1 MKLAFVFLVAG
12 SLVAAR
18 ADAHA
23 PTEALDLSLPAA
35 GTATTES
42 SSTRSFDAPASSDP
56 PGKYY
61 GDTSGRTTSRDSLG
75 GQQPGDDGEPQ
86 VWGSVSTGI
95 GYSKGYGNS
104 HWSAAD
110 INVSKAFG
118 EGGRNRMNLHINVE
132 QSDGPG
138 FGPYRPGFHGFDQLY
153 DRERLPPP
161 R

>member
-1 MKLAFVFLVAG
+1 MKLAFVLVVAAA
-12 SLVAAR
+12 LVAAR
-18 ADAHA
+18 AHA
-23 PTEALDLSLPAA
+23 QAPVEVLDLSLPAA
-35 GTATTES
+35 QPATAAS
-42 SSTRSFDAPASSDP
+42 SPERAFDAPAAFDP

-61 GDTSGRTTSRDSLG
+61 GDTSGRTTRSGSLG
-75 GQQPGDDGEPQ
+75 DQQPGDDGEPQ

-118 EGGRNRMNLHINVE
+118 EGGRNRVDLHINVE
-132 QSDGPG
+132 QSEGPG
-138 FGPYRPGFHGFDQLY
+138 FGRYHPGIHGFDQAY
-153 DRERLPPP
+153 DRQRLPPP

>member
-1 MKLAFVFLVAG
+1 MLGLLAVGLGAN
-12 SLVAAR
+12 AQTPPA
-18 ADAHA
+18 
-23 PTEALDLSLPAA
+23 ALDLSLPEPS
-35 GTATTES
+35 TA
-42 SSTRSFDAPASSDP
+42 SDP
-56 PGKYY
+56 PGKFY
-61 GDTSGRTTSRDSLG
+61 GDTDGGPGRGSAGVATT
-75 GQQPGDDGEPQ
+75 QPDAPQ

-110 INVSKAFG
+110 INVSKAYG
-118 EGGRNRMNLHINVE
+118 EGGRNRVDLHINVE

-138 FGPYRPGFHGFDQLY
+138 FGPYHSGIHGFDRAY